1 MQIKTWSN
9 FSKRVN
15 STKQPLDSAATTKD
29 VTLKDMCDILAPSF
43 ILNTTDFDINY
54 VQAFGNY
61 YFAQCINLDGHRT
74 EIKCSLDHL
83 ATFKSEIG
91 SYNGLIEYCSVSS
104 NVSITDPRNKPTL
117 ELATNHNDF
126 VWLSGQGLD
135 ANAGT
140 FILSFL
146 SDQPNSTGLVKY
158 VAMDWYGLSQFSY
171 ELFSQTIADE
181 VKKQFTN
188 MTDALVSLYWLPIDY
203 DNLVGTVTSTFTVGK
218 QPITL
223 TDSQGKIL
231 TQRIHTIET
240 GSTLVAFPSAGV
252 GAADI
257 RNTYLAKAP
266 YLTSELYLP
275 FIGNVPMSE
284 DLIACFN
291 SGLKLKGAIDVM
303 TGDIVY
309 SLYVDSQRV
318 ATYNGNIAT
327 QLPIGSASYNAFS
340 TITGAL
346 TAVGGVGAAVLGIGT
361 GNLAMAAGGLA
372 GVARGAAETA
382 KSVSVHTQINGSN
395 SSAVAQTMGTTPT
408 IINILAKPVETNLLS
423 YQAKHGMPYFKVGT
437 VSACGGFVQC
447 ADASVSIPGDGAEQD
462 TVNSYLNAGIYYE

>member
-15 STKQPLDSAATTKD
+15 STKQPLDSSATTKT
-29 VTLKDMCDILAPSF
+29 VVLKEMCDILAPSF
-43 ILNTTDFDINY
+43 ILDTTDFNINC

-61 YFAQCINLDGHRT
+61 YFAQCFNLDGHRT

-83 ATFKSEIG
+83 ATFKSQIG
-91 SYNGLIEYCSVSS
+91 SYNGLIEYCSASS
-104 NVSITDPRNKPTL
+104 NVYITDPRNKPTL
-117 ELATNHNDF
+117 DLATNHNDF

-135 ANAGT
+135 ASAGT
-140 FILSFL
+140 FVLCFL
-146 SDQPNSTGLVKY
+146 SDQSNSTGLVKY
-158 VAMDWYGLSQFSY
+158 VAMDWYALSQFSY
-171 ELFSQTIADE
+171 ELFTQSIADE

-188 MTDALVSLYWLPIDY
+188 MTDALVSLYWLPINY
-203 DNLVGTVTSTFTVGK
+203 SNLVGNVTSNFTVGS

-223 TDSQGKIL
+223 SDSQGKVL

-284 DLIACFN
+284 DLIACYN

-309 SLYVDSQRV
+309 SLYVNSERV

-346 TAVGGVGAAVLGIGT
+346 TAIGGVGAAVLGLST
-361 GNLAMAAGGLA
+361 GNPAMALGGLA
-372 GVARGAAETA
+372 GAARGATDVA

-408 IINILAKPVETNLLS
+408 IINILAKPVVTDLLS
-423 YQAKHGMPYFKVGT
+423 YKSTHGMPYFKVGT
-437 VSACGGFVQC
+437 VSACGGYVQC

-462 TVNSYLNAGIYYE
+462 VINNYLNSGIYYE